1 MNNSVSVLQK
11 NYSGNSAGNEAN
23 EKPRILFVD
32 DDIAVI
38 LSLKRSM
45 RDEFHVEVAL
55 GAEQA
60 LQILEQTGPVAAIV
74 SDMKMPDIDGANFLA
89 EAKKRAPTTTR
100 IMLTGDMSSDTSI
113 KAINTGQ
120 VFRFL
125 QKPYPLPSLRRVLRD
140 AVDEHKRLGV
150 QERMSGDLLSMFQH
164 EFRTP
169 LHQMMGFASLLQ
181 ADDLDKETI
190 QNYAQAIQNSG
201 DALID
206 MTDNLVLLTCLRE
219 AQIKPDIASVSIQN
233 LLEDIK
239 KNLAPRL
246 EEKQLDL
253 EISLDPELSEI
264 AADSMLLAPAIRAL
278 FSNAIKFSDVGKMI
292 YVNVG
297 FHEASRS
304 IPVIDVINGGSGI
317 DAERIKQLKEP
328 FIQQDMGTKRAFGG
342 LGLGLPLV
350 QAIMAIHD
358 GNLEIQSEPGVGVR
372 TSLVFSHDAVCD
384 SLSWKNNSLH
394 RHAS

>member
-1 MNNSVSVLQK
+1 MNKAVSVLQK
-11 NYSGNSAGNEAN
+11 NYSGILVGHEAHD
-23 EKPRILFVD
+23 KPRILFVD

-100 IMLTGDMSSDTSI
+100 IMLTGDMSAETSI

-150 QERMSGDLLSMFQH
+150 QERMSGDLLAMFQH

-169 LHQMMGFASLLQ
+169 LHQMMGFASLLH
-181 ADDLDKETI
+181 ADDLDTETI
-190 QNYAQAIQNSG
+190 HSYAQAIQNSG

-206 MTDNLVLLTCLRE
+206 MTDNLVLMTCLRE
-219 AQIKPDIASVSIQN
+219 AQIKPDIARVGIRK

-239 KNLAPRL
+239 KSLGPRL

-253 EISLDPELSEI
+253 EISLDPALAEI

-278 FSNAIKFSDVGKMI
+278 FSNAIKFSDAGKMI
-292 YVNVG
+292 YVNAG
-297 FHEASRS
+297 FHGASRS
-304 IPVIDVINGGSGI
+304 IPVIDVINGGSEI
-317 DAERIKQLKEP
+317 EEEKIKQIKEP
-328 FIQQDMGTKRAFGG
+328 FVQQDMGTKRAFGG

-372 TSLVFSHDAVCD
+372 ASLVFSQDAVCD
-384 SLSWKNNSLH
+384 SVALMHNSVH
-394 RHAS
+394 

>member
-11 NYSGNSAGNEAN
+11 NYSGKLVGHEARD
-23 EKPRILFVD
+23 KPRILFVD

-45 RDEFHVEVAL
+45 RDEFHVDVAL

-100 IMLTGDMSSDTSI
+100 IMLTGDMSAETSI
-113 KAINTGQ
+113 EAINTGQ

-140 AVDEHKRLGV
+140 AVDEHMRLGV
-150 QERMSGDLLSMFQH
+150 QERMSGDLLAMFQH

-169 LHQMMGFASLLQ
+169 LHQMMGFASLLH
-181 ADDLDKETI
+181 ADDLDTDTI
-190 QNYAQAIQNSG
+190 HSYAQAIQNSG
-201 DALID
+201 DALVD

-219 AQIKPDIASVSIQN
+219 AQIKPDIASVGIQN

-239 KNLAPRL
+239 KSLGPRL

-253 EISLDPELSEI
+253 EISLDPALSEI

-278 FSNAIKFSDVGKMI
+278 FSNAIKFSDAGKMI
-292 YVNVG
+292 YVNAG
-297 FHEASRS
+297 FHGASRS

-317 DAERIKQLKEP
+317 DEEKIKQIKEP
-328 FIQQDMGTKRAFGG
+328 FVQQDMGTKRAFGG

-372 TSLVFSHDAVCD
+372 TSLVFSQDAICD
-384 SLSWKNNSLH
+384 SQSWNNDSVH